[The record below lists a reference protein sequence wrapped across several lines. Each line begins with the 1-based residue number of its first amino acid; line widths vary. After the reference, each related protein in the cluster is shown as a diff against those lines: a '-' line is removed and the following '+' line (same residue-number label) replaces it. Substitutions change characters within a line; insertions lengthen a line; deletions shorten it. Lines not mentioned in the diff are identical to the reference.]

1 VLERGLDG
9 RLAFTDGG
17 DDLDVRAEGEEQLE
31 RLAEDVVVLD
41 EQDADRVGDAGPYSA
56 ESSNG

>member
-1 VLERGLDG
+1 VAQRGLDG
-9 RLAFTDGG
+9 RLALADRR
-17 DDLDVRAEGEEQLE
+17 DDLDVVAQAEEQLE

-41 EQDADRVGDAGPYSA
+41 EQDADRVGDARPYSA